1 MRLFLDTNVSLDV
14 LAQRE
19 PWLHDSATVLSLLE
33 SDHFDGIVAAHSIT
47 TLFYLCTKELGRDQA
62 TAALVALLKLVS
74 VAPLD
79 QETILKAI
87 ALGWR
92 DFEDAIQMLSA
103 ADANADYLVTRNAS
117 DFKASPI
124 PVVSPSELLG
134 ILRSEGSSRQKP
146 DHE

>member
-1 MRLFLDTNVSLDV
+1 MRLFLDTNVTLDV
-14 LAQRE
+14 LARRE

-33 SDHFDGIVAAHSIT
+33 SDEFDGIVATHSIT
-47 TLFYLCTKELGRDQA
+47 TLQYLCVKELGRSQA
-62 TAALVALLKLVS
+62 TVALIDLLRLVS

-87 ALGWR
+87 ALDWR

-103 ADANADYLVTRNAS
+103 TDANADFLVTRNAS

-124 PVVSPSELLG
+124 PVVTPSELLA
-134 ILRSEGSSRQKP
+134 ILRP
-146 DHE
+146 

>member
-1 MRLFLDTNVSLDV
+1 MRLFLDTNVTLDV
-14 LAQRE
+14 LAKRQ

-33 SDHFDGIVAAHSIT
+33 SDEFDGIVAAHSIT
-47 TLFYLCTKELGRDQA
+47 TLYYLCVKELGRDQA

-79 QETILKAI
+79 QDTILKAI

-134 ILRSEGSSRQKP
+134 ILRSQGPRLQKP

>member
-1 MRLFLDTNVSLDV
+1 VRLFLDTNVTLDV
-14 LAQRE
+14 LARRE

-33 SDHFDGIVAAHSIT
+33 ADEFDGIVAAHSIT
-47 TLFYLCTKELGRDQA
+47 TLHYLCVKQLGRDQA
-62 TAALVALLKLVS
+62 TAALVNLLKLVS

-103 ADANADYLVTRNAS
+103 NDANADYLVTRNAS

-124 PVVSPSELLG
+124 PVVTPSELLA
-134 ILRSEGSSRQKP
+134 ILRAEGPTRGQDTSK
-146 DHE
+146 